1 VDFVTEYAQNL
12 SVGGLFIQGDQ
23 NLHLR
28 QQVNVELEL
37 PGYKSFQLTA
47 EVVHILDPES
57 ADAIGRKPGTGF
69 TIVKSPSG
77 FDKALS
83 SYLERLGRRKDF
95 VVLAANQ
102 PCLKMIKDVGF
113 QTSPVP
119 PTSQLVEVIKRSK
132 DQVIAVVV
140 SKEIEHEYAA
150 AAEAGGRPGLV
161 YGIDFL
167 EEIDGL
173 IPRLDE
179 ALLIGGLGMRIL
191 VADDDTLFLK
201 KMEDILVGVGHEII
215 TAASGNEALEKSISE
230 RPDLI
235 ILDIILPGMLGTEV
249 CEILRSD
256 EDTASIP
263 IIMVSSGVAEME
275 ALNGNPE
282 EFLADDFMKK
292 PIDEM
297 KLLKRVED
305 LAGIASKFSKR
316 SLETDRT

>member
-1 VDFVTEYAQNL
+1 MSKDQEPREERHRVHLSVRYETAVDFVTEYAQNL

-37 PGYKSFQLTA
+37 PGYKSFQLAA

-191 VADDDTLFLK
+191 VADDW
-201 KMEDILVGVGHEII
+201 
-215 TAASGNEALEKSISE
+215 SE
-230 RPDLI
+230 LAMRSSQ
-235 ILDIILPGMLGTEV
+235 LPQ
-249 CEILRSD
+249 
-256 EDTASIP
+256 
-263 IIMVSSGVAEME
+263 
-275 ALNGNPE
+275 
-282 EFLADDFMKK
+282 
-292 PIDEM
+292 EM
-297 KLLKRVED
+297 KLWRNLFRN
-305 LAGIASKFSKR
+305 GRISSFSISSFQGCWEQRCARYCVATKTR
-316 SLETDRT
+316 LRYPSLWSVQVLPRWRH